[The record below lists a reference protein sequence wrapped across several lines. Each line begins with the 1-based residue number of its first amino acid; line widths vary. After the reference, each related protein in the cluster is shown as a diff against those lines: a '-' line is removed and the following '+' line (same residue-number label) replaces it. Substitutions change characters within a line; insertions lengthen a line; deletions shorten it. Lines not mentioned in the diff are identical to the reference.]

1 MNFIFY
7 SEDFF
12 SWFSFFSNHV
22 RFFPLAHFT
31 LGCNSIINSCCV
43 SFTQLWRSLKNTKND
58 DSEIEIVSRILRS
71 EILDDFSTSVVNY
84 SQRFRKQWVKVIE
97 KCFSFFPVSW
107 TFQPVTKTRISSK
120 AFFAFVQQMKLDCL
134 IRKFMFFWSVYF
146 CKVVLGSSL
155 IKHLVSN

>member
-120 AFFAFVQQMKLDCL
+120 AFHFRTANETWLSNKKIHVFLECIFLQSCF
-134 IRKFMFFWSVYF
+134 R
-146 CKVVLGSSL
+146 VLTHQTFSF
-155 IKHLVSN
+155 

>member
-1 MNFIFY
+1 LNFIFY

-12 SWFSFFSNHV
+12 FRDSVFSQIMFG
-22 RFFPLAHFT
+22 FFPLAHFT

-97 KCFSFFPVSW
+97 KCFSFFPFSW
-107 TFQPVTKTRISSK
+107 TFQPVTKTRSSSK
-120 AFFAFVQQMKLDCL
+120 AFQFRTANETWLSNA
-134 IRKFMFFWSVYF
+134 FWSVYF

>member
-12 SWFSFFSNHV
+12 RDSVFSQIMFG
-22 RFFPLAHFT
+22 FFPLAHFT

-134 IRKFMFFWSVYF
+134 IRKFMFLEVYIF
-146 CKVVLGSSL
+146 AKLF
-155 IKHLVSN
+155 